1 MPVQL
6 NHTIVGATDKVAAAT
21 FLSDILGLDAPV
33 PFGPF
38 HGVEMAN
45 AVTLD
50 FMDADEVTPQHYA
63 FLVTEDEFDEI
74 FGRIEAGRVPY
85 QADPFGR
92 QPQQINHDDGGRGLY
107 FEGPDG
113 HLYEIITR
121 PYGSGD

>member
-1 MPVQL
+1 VQL
-6 NHTIVGATDKVAAAT
+6 NHTIVGATDRVAAAT
-21 FLSDILGLDAPV
+21 FLADILGLGTPV

-45 AVTLD
+45 GVTLD
-50 FMDADEVTPQHYA
+50 FMNADEVAPQHYA
-63 FLVTEDEFDEI
+63 FLISEDEFDEI
-74 FGRIEAGRVPY
+74 FERIEVRGVPY

-92 QPQQINHDDGGRGLY
+92 RPQQINHDDGGRGLY